1 MADNPFVNICVQGLT
16 NRTRMKM
23 QFECIQRMVVNVG
36 QLNFPSI
43 PKIFITL
50 CFGHKAK
57 HNKNF
62 KTCQEWNRL
71 SNCTTVKILAMPFQ

>member
-1 MADNPFVNICVQGLT
+1 MCMGDNPSLNIYVQGLT
-16 NRTRMKM
+16 NRVMTRMKM

-36 QLNFPSI
+36 QLNIPSI

-71 SNCTTVKILAMPFQ
+71 SNCTTVPVG